1 MKKEL
6 LKKLKYDMPQDEA
19 PEMEISLGM
28 EEEEEGEEPEMIS
41 LDMEGEES
49 SAPDLSGFS
58 DEELQAELDKR
69 KKPEMPEEEMA

>member
-6 LKKLKYDMPQDEA
+6 LKKLKYDMPKDEA

-28 EEEEEGEEPEMIS
+28 EEEEGEEPEMIS

-58 DEELQAELDKR
+58 DEELQAELDRR